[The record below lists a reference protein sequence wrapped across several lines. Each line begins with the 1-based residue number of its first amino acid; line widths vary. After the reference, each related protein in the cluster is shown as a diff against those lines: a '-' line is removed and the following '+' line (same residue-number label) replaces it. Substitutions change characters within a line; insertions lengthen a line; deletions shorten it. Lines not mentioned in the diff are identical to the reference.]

1 MIEIEKKFIVTEE
14 QTKRLISG
22 AEFLGEKI
30 LRNVQY
36 DDVNYSL
43 TSHDLWLR
51 KRNGKFELKI
61 PAQTMH
67 DKTFIS
73 QYSELETEEEI
84 RNAFPLPFT
93 GKTLD
98 EDLKEKG
105 FFPFV
110 DYVNTRKKYKK
121 DEFSLDFDDA
131 DFSDFHYRMLEIEL
145 LVENCEDTKKAVEKI
160 YKIKKRPKSK
170 LLAVFVKDFN
180 MAKLLAEID
189 KKPASAN
196 GYGEAKQERL
206 TISPGAWT

>member
-30 LRNVQY
+30 LRNVYY

-160 YKIKKRPKSK
+160 LDFAQSHDLSLQKIRGKILEFLRRKRKEHYETLVEK
-170 LLAVFVKDFN
+170 LHLSFDN
-180 MAKLLAEID
+180 
-189 KKPASAN
+189 
-196 GYGEAKQERL
+196 
-206 TISPGAWT
+206 